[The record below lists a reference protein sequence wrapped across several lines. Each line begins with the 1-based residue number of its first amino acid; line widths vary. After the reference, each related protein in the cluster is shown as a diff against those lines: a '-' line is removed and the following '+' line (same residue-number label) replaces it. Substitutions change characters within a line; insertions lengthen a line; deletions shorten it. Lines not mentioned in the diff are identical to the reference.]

1 MLDTSVHIFYVKYIQ
16 STNINTNTG
25 NAKLEIL
32 INDTYFKNILSNAKK
47 NFRFIL
53 MLLLLDLKIQPPL
66 IRKQETPTFKAISR
80 TREIL
85 QKLLR

>member
-1 MLDTSVHIFYVKYIQ
+1 MSSIFKLQITIQIPVHE
-16 STNINTNTG
+16 
-25 NAKLEIL
+25 LEIL

-47 NFRFIL
+47 NFQFIL

-66 IRKQETPTFKAISR
+66 IRKQETPTFKAISG